1 MAWQLIYDPAAEKEL
16 SKLDKGVQ
24 RTIRV
29 YLDNVTQLDNP
40 ADKGHPLTGAW
51 AGFHRYRVGQIRII
65 VAIERNIVTVT
76 VLKIDRRDS
85 IYKLG

>member
-24 RTIRV
+24 RTIKA
-29 YLDNVTQLDNP
+29 YLENVSQLDNP
-40 ADKGHPLTGAW
+40 ADKGHPLTGVW

-65 VAIERNIVTVT
+65 VEIERNIVTVT
-76 VLKIDRRDS
+76 VIKIDKRDS
-85 IYKLG
+85 IYK